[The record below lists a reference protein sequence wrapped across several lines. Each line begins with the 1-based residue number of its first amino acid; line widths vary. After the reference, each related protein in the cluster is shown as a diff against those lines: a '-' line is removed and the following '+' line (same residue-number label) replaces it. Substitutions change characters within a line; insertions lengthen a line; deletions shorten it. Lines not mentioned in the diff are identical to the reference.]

1 MKTGFSRIP
10 AKEGARRLVLDLVKE
25 CGAAAVRLGS
35 PGDLE
40 ALHDFRVGLHRLR
53 YLLRDYR
60 SLLPAV
66 RAGLRKELKLLCAL
80 TNQVRDTEAGI
91 ALLND
96 FAGKAGGKDKRSLLA
111 AAGRLEGCGSR
122 PGKNFAAGLR
132 GEFRALAVKLRA
144 SLAAGAS
151 GGASGG
157 KKGKL
162 SLAEVNGKAVRR
174 HAGRLRAGLSA
185 VKALS
190 DACEI
195 HRARLLAKRLRYILE
210 FEARRNR
217 RASRLVKNIVRL
229 QLLLGRIHDIQVLCG
244 LLHRCAGKSGGSA
257 GLAPALRFVN
267 EKKEGF
273 FRKLEKS
280 WLRGAASGFFR
291 KAGRYSRR

>member
-1 MKTGFSRIP
+1 M
-10 AKEGARRLVLDLVKE
+10 
-25 CGAAAVRLGS
+25 
-35 PGDLE
+35 
-40 ALHDFRVGLHRLR
+40 
-53 YLLRDYR
+53 
-60 SLLPAV
+60 
-66 RAGLRKELKLLCAL
+66 
-80 TNQVRDTEAGI
+80 
-91 ALLND
+91 
-96 FAGKAGGKDKRSLLA
+96 
-111 AAGRLEGCGSR
+111 
-122 PGKNFAAGLR
+122 
-132 GEFRALAVKLRA
+132 RA

-174 HAGRLRAGLSA
+174 HAGRLKAGLSA

-190 DACEI
+190 DAYEI

-217 RASRLVKNIVRL
+217 RASRLVKKIVRL

-267 EKKEGF
+267 EKEEGF

-291 KAGRYSRR
+291 KVGRYSRR